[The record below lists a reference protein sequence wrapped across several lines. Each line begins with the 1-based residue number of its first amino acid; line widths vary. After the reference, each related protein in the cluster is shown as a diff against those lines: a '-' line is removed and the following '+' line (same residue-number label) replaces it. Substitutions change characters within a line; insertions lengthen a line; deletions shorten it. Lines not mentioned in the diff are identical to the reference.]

1 MGRRRGRSGGPSP
14 CALPPSLRFNEFL
27 CFPEN
32 STAGSCPNFRNFSS
46 VSPLS
51 SLDLPGTGWSD
62 AWFMKGFWA
71 DILHQVCSRSRSRPP
86 CTRYAADLD
95 PDPPAPGIQQ
105 I

>member
-1 MGRRRGRSGGPSP
+1 MFS
-14 CALPPSLRFNEFL
+14 PSLRFNEFL

-71 DILHQVCSRSRSRPP
+71 DILHQVCSRSSGDIVHLS
-86 CTRYAADLD
+86 CTQLSLEQPLCSDL
-95 PDPPAPGIQQ
+95 
-105 I
+105 

>member
-1 MGRRRGRSGGPSP
+1 MVSEGSVLVGRRRGRSGGPSP

-71 DILHQVCSRSRSRPP
+71 DILHQVCSRSRSR
-86 CTRYAADLD
+86 AAYE
-95 PDPPAPGIQQ
+95 I
-105 I
+105 

>member
-1 MGRRRGRSGGPSP
+1 MGGRPGRGGERGTSLGVCTDPHH
-14 CALPPSLRFNEFL
+14 AHSLRFNEFL

-71 DILHQVCSRSRSRPP
+71 DILHQVCSRSRSR
-86 CTRYAADLD
+86 AAY
-95 PDPPAPGIQQ
+95 
-105 I
+105 